1 VISELYKAGKV
12 KEDLLG
18 TLAKTIICAK
28 TGCLATGPEVVFGN
42 VVLQLAESI
51 ILAPKPQ
58 TGAST
63 KQRPT
68 TKTEQKA
75 QRPTAAKAEQ
85 KEQKP
90 AAPPPAANVA
100 KVETEKKEAKE
111 PPPQTETKKPL
122 PTGEARPGVRWEELV
137 SILAREAK
145 VDGERAD
152 AVLAGILDYLS
163 VYPSVGVLRLIED
176 VARKAKADPRVVR
189 TALEVLR
196 GIDVVEMKEEG
207 VVNLKKL
214 VKRGGT
220 PL

>member
-18 TLAKTIICAK
+18 ILAKTIICAK

-68 TKTEQKA
+68 AKTEQRA

-85 KEQKP
+85 KELKP
-90 AAPPPAANVA
+90 TAVPPPVA
-100 KVETEKKEAKE
+100 KVEAEKKEAKE
-111 PPPQTETKKPL
+111 PPPQTETKRPL

-163 VYPSVGVLRLIED
+163 VYPSVGVLRLIDD

-189 TALEVLR
+189 TALEILR

>member
-68 TKTEQKA
+68 TKTEQKT

-90 AAPPPAANVA
+90 AAPPPVA
-100 KVETEKKEAKE
+100 KVETEKKEEKK

-122 PTGEARPGVRWEELV
+122 PTAEARPGVRWEELV

-152 AVLAGILDYLS
+152 AVLATVLDYLS

-189 TALEVLR
+189 TALEILR

>member
-1 VISELYKAGKV
+1 MISELYKAGKV
-12 KEDLLG
+12 KEDLFG

-42 VVLQLAESI
+42 LVLQLAESI

-58 TGAST
+58 AGAST
-63 KQRPT
+63 KQRPAT
-68 TKTEQKA
+68 
-75 QRPTAAKAEQ
+75 KAEQ

-90 AAPPPAANVA
+90 AAAPPPVA
-100 KVETEKKEAKE
+100 KVEAEKKEAKE
-111 PPPQTETKKPL
+111 PPPQTETKRPL
-122 PTGEARPGVRWEELV
+122 PTGEAKPGVRWEELV

-145 VDGERAD
+145 VDGEKAD

-163 VYPSVGVLRLIED
+163 VYPSVGVLRLIDD

-189 TALEVLR
+189 TALEILR
-196 GIDVVEMKEEG
+196 GVDVVEMKEEG
-207 VVNLKKL
+207 VVNLKKW

>member
-58 TGAST
+58 TSASA

-68 TKTEQKA
+68 AKTEQRA
-75 QRPTAAKAEQ
+75 QRPTAAKAKQ

-90 AAPPPAANVA
+90 AAPPPVA
-100 KVETEKKEAKE
+100 KAETEKKEAKE
-111 PPPQTETKKPL
+111 PPPQTETERPL
-122 PTGEARPGVRWEELV
+122 PTGEAKLGVRWEELV

-145 VDGERAD
+145 VDGEKAD
-152 AVLAGILDYLS
+152 AVLASILDYLS
-163 VYPSVGVLRLIED
+163 VYPSVGVLRLIDD

-189 TALEVLR
+189 TALEILR
-196 GIDVVEMKEEG
+196 GVDVVEMKEEG
-207 VVNLKKL
+207 VVNLKKF

>member
-1 VISELYKAGKV
+1 VISELYKEGKV

-18 TLAKTIICAK
+18 ALAKTIICAK

-42 VVLQLAESI
+42 LVLQLAESI

-58 TGAST
+58 AGASA
-63 KQRPT
+63 KQKPAA
-68 TKTEQKA
+68 KTEQRV
-75 QRPTAAKAEQ
+75 QRPAAAKAEQ

-90 AAPPPAANVA
+90 AAAQPLVA
-100 KVETEKKEAKE
+100 KVETEKKETKE
-111 PPPQTETKKPL
+111 PPRQIETKRPV
-122 PTGEARPGVRWEELV
+122 PTGETKPGVRWEELV

-145 VDGERAD
+145 VDGEKAD
-152 AVLAGILDYLS
+152 AVLTGILDYLS
-163 VYPSVGVLRLIED
+163 VYPSVGVLRLIDD

-189 TALEVLR
+189 TALEILR
-196 GIDVVEMKEEG
+196 GVDVVEMKEEG
-207 VVNLKKL
+207 VVNLKKW

>member
-1 VISELYKAGKV
+1 MISELYKAGKV

-42 VVLQLAESI
+42 VVLQLAEAI

-58 TGAST
+58 TGASA

-68 TKTEQKA
+68 AKTEQRA
-75 QRPTAAKAEQ
+75 QRPAATKAEQ

-90 AAPPPAANVA
+90 ATAAPPPVA
-100 KVETEKKEAKE
+100 KVETEKKETKE
-111 PPPQTETKKPL
+111 PPPQTETRKP
-122 PTGEARPGVRWEELV
+122 PTGETRPGVKWEELV

-145 VDGERAD
+145 VDGEKAD

-189 TALEVLR
+189 TALEILR
-196 GIDVVEMKEEG
+196 GVDVVEVKEEG

>member
-1 VISELYKAGKV
+1 MISELYKAGKV

-58 TGAST
+58 TSAST

-68 TKTEQKA
+68 TKTEQRA
-75 QRPTAAKAEQ
+75 QRPTAAKTEQ
-85 KEQKP
+85 NEQKP
-90 AAPPPAANVA
+90 ATPPPVA

-189 TALEVLR
+189 TALEILR

>member
-1 VISELYKAGKV
+1 MISELYKARKV

-42 VVLQLAESI
+42 AVLQLAESI

-58 TGAST
+58 ASAGI
-63 KQRPT
+63 KQKST
-68 TKTEQKA
+68 AKTEQKE
-75 QRPTAAKAEQ
+75 QRLAATKAEQ
-85 KEQKP
+85 KHI
-90 AAPPPAANVA
+90 AAPPLVA
-100 KVETEKKEAKE
+100 KVETKKEE
-111 PPPQTETKKPL
+111 KKPL
-122 PTGEARPGVRWEELV
+122 PQPETKRAVPTGETKPTTKWEELV

-145 VDGERAD
+145 VDREKAD
-152 AVLAGILDYLS
+152 AVLTTILDYLS

-189 TALEVLR
+189 TALEILR

-207 VVNLKKL
+207 VINLKKL
-214 VKRGGT
+214 MKRGET

>member
-1 VISELYKAGKV
+1 VISELYKARKV

-42 VVLQLAESI
+42 AVLQLAESI
-51 ILAPKPQ
+51 ILTPKPQ
-58 TGAST
+58 ASVSV
-63 KQRPT
+63 KQRPIA
-68 TKTEQKA
+68 KTEQKEQKPA
-75 QRPTAAKAEQ
+75 VAKAEQ

-90 AAPPPAANVA
+90 AAAPPSVA
-100 KVETEKKEAKE
+100 KVETKKEEKK
-111 PPPQTETKKPL
+111 PSPQLETKRTT
-122 PTGEARPGVRWEELV
+122 PTGEAKLEAKWEELV

-145 VDGERAD
+145 VDGEKAN
-152 AVLAGILDYLS
+152 AVLTTILDYLS

-189 TALEVLR
+189 TALEILR

-207 VVNLKKL
+207 VINLRKL
-214 VKRGGT
+214 MKRGET